1 MANNPA
7 EIARIIVNQRDPAC
21 VFRNIFETFRQTSLS
36 QCKRTMVRARPD
48 IRGLARDEEEEEEER
63 RSYLR
68 FEIRREIVEP
78 ARINFAIW
86 RRSIDTSRDA

>member
-1 MANNPA
+1 
-7 EIARIIVNQRDPAC
+7 
-21 VFRNIFETFRQTSLS
+21 
-36 QCKRTMVRARPD
+36 MVRARPD